1 MTIRTITG
9 TVEYAD
15 GAIPQ
20 NSRLEFHLNG
30 IHIDEVTIAHSAVY
44 TPLDETG
51 DITVDLYPNDVGY
64 GADRYNVDLVTYSDS
79 EYIREIRR
87 VNLGK
92 IFVEDEDG
100 QILQDLLAVFTGPA
114 VPLGVAQQAAQDAI
128 DAAAAAAASAALAAL
143 HGGTTLDT
151 VADLLSDTALTYT
164 AGQPGTVVAGD
175 LVNIRADNS
184 SLEVLASGATVYGY
198 LTAGGV
204 KLKLLGGGLEY
215 NAAKVITRFTPEV
228 PERDGDPNWF
238 PSGGAPYLNVIIG
251 ADGPSPTA
259 PIWRSTIIG
268 NSIATLAS
276 NAVDRADLFGD
287 GVLRFGDYVDSLT
300 AMGSLAAQWLGLQL
314 EAGEDMSDALRRTKH
329 EFCKD
334 PTDPDLTDPAWDM
347 FGLETAN
354 PGLRAKMAAV
364 TPAASKA
371 DNEDNALFGR
381 NAWLHAVKGKRNTII
396 GKNAL
401 AHGWF
406 NTELTVVG
414 WGAARNGAM
423 LNHSAMLGS
432 QAGFLWSEGSN
443 NVVVGP
449 GAGLNITK
457 GNSNVII
464 GPDAA
469 QSYTGEVNSLFWIGA
484 YTDRP
489 PLLSGSFGAR
499 HVGINIDRGDILA
512 TGLHVRAGNG
522 GTGGAANA
530 AASTLIVEQ
539 SSGNGGI
546 GIMTDNASIGQINF
560 GRVSLNAAGSIR
572 YAHASDEMQ
581 FRANNVLNLR
591 LGNATMGF
599 YGTAPVAKPTGVAV
613 SVAGIHAALV
623 TLGLIAA

>member
-1 MTIRTITG
+1 MSEDLPELNKVLGPLFTLDVAPFSVDTTVPLPVMYTIEVGIRGSSLSTQGGYIRRFG
-9 TVEYAD
+9 
-15 GAIPQ
+15 
-20 NSRLEFHLNG
+20 NG
-30 IHIDEVTIAHSAVY
+30 V
-44 TPLDETG
+44 PLAFSGNNNDLY
-51 DITVDLYPNDVGY
+51 VDLDNYDLYQKVVTNWTLIGNIKGDDGRSAYEVAIANGFVGDEQDWLKKLY
-64 GADRYNVDLVTYSDS
+64 DS
-79 EYIREIRR
+79 
-87 VNLGK
+87 
-92 IFVEDEDG
+92 
-100 QILQDLLAVFTGPA
+100 P
-114 VPLGVAQQAAQDAI
+114 
-128 DAAAAAAASAALAAL
+128 
-143 HGGTTLDT
+143 TLDT
-151 VADLLSDTALTYT
+151 VADLLADTALTYT

-215 NAAKVITRFTPEV
+215 NAAKVITRFTPGV
-228 PERDGDPNWF
+228 PERDGDSNWF

-276 NAVDRADLFGD
+276 NTVDRADLFGD

-300 AMGSLAAQWLGLQL
+300 AMGSLAAQWLGLKPL
-314 EAGEDMSDALRRTKH
+314 PGETMSNAMRRTKH
-329 EFCKD
+329 EFCKE

-347 FGLETAN
+347 YGLETAN

-381 NAWLHAVKGKRNTII
+381 NAALHMVKGKRNTII

-406 NTELTVVG
+406 NTELTAVG
-414 WGAARNGAM
+414 WGAARNGA
-423 LNHSAMLGS
+423 LLDHSAMLGS

-449 GAGLNITK
+449 DAGLNITK

-469 QSYTGEVNSLFWIGA
+469 MAYTGEVNSLFWVGA

-499 HVGINIDRGDILA
+499 YVGINIDRGDILA
-512 TGLHVRAGNG
+512 TGLHIRTGDGGTGGGVSGAAANLVVEQSAGNG
-522 GTGGAANA
+522 GI
-530 AASTLIVEQ
+530 SVL
-539 SSGNGGI
+539 
-546 GIMTDNASIGQINF
+546 TDNASIGQLTF
-560 GRVSLNAAGSIR
+560 GRPSLVAAGSIR
-572 YAHASDEMQ
+572 YAHALEEMQ

-591 LGNATMGF
+591 LGNAKMGF